1 MLRLE
6 RPPGQRVSGWSRP
19 VVVRVVPALALFA
32 WGMAQLLRNL
42 PLWYDEAYSR
52 LAAQAPIAT
61 LFSAW
66 YHRTGLAAYL
76 TTVPPS
82 FNAPYYVLLHL
93 WSTVAGTDA
102 FALRLPSLLCAV
114 GAVVVIT
121 ELVRRQA
128 GPGAALLCGLLTATG
143 PLFADEA
150 TQARGYGPALL
161 ALSLCAL
168 WFLDWRRTGDGLVR
182 VGVAA
187 VAAGLLHWFTLP
199 VLIGFAVTALIDK
212 RRRAALVLLAAA
224 VPAALLA
231 GWSMLGGAAGAPTP
245 AVVGTSLAWQALL
258 DWSRGCWPLSV
269 ALALAALA
277 AIRRSEQRVLLLCWV
292 LLAAAVPAALLA
304 GWSMLGGATGAP
316 TPAVVGTSLAW
327 NALLDWSSGFWPL
340 SVALAVAALAAIRRS
355 EQRVLLL
362 CWVLLPLV
370 LLTGAELIRPIYFAR
385 YLLFTMLGLIVAT
398 ALGVAAIRSGVLR
411 RVVAVVLIT
420 ESVFAL
426 GLRADDPAREPSV
439 QVVQLLA
446 AEQRSGEPVVAA
458 DGRVA
463 LDLETN
469 LGSAN
474 RLQAD
479 LVLPPTEFT
488 SSATSDVAWL
498 VRVVVHQGSIPV
510 MPAEQLLID
519 GGWTLQTSTLLTGLD
534 VDLKVERWVHP

>member
-1 MLRLE
+1 MLMLRLE

-150 TQARGYGPALL
+150 TQARAYGPALL

-187 VAAGLLHWFTLP
+187 VVAGLLHWFTLP

-212 RRRAALVLLAAA
+212 RRRAAWVLLAAA

-245 AVVGTSLAWQALL
+245 AVVGTSLAWQ
-258 DWSRGCWPLSV
+258 
-269 ALALAALA
+269 
-277 AIRRSEQRVLLLCWV
+277 
-292 LLAAAVPAALLA
+292 
-304 GWSMLGGATGAP
+304 
-316 TPAVVGTSLAW
+316 
-327 NALLDWSSGFWPL
+327 ALLDWSSGFWPL